1 VGELSSDWDS
11 TSREMPLRQQRCQ
24 KGMRGSPRV
33 ACFPALPGSGA
44 GNGVVRTAMPVLL
57 CTPPHRALQDDGAVT
72 RRATGWSRCGAARRR
87 WRNVREATCGYECR
101 GENGI
106 TRNVGLSGRRDARDK
121 KATTDARVSSV
132 ANWRC
137 VPHKIVGCRVVAVAS
152 DEDRITHSVYHSDP
166 PQFEFKSIVLLVRE
180 HVGAST
186 LQPLVRDA
194 GCEVLYVIRTPK
206 SPKRSKPLRRKALSN
221 GS

>member
-1 VGELSSDWDS
+1 MVPLSSSDSPRRALFLRASVTILGFQATHSYARVRLPLLASPPRGRPRPSPCCEDQNGVTSNVGGRALIRLGFS
-11 TSREMPLRQQRCQ
+11 TSREMPLRQQRCL

-137 VPHKIVGCRVVAVAS
+137 VPHKIVDMYGV
-152 DEDRITHSVYHSDP
+152 
-166 PQFEFKSIVLLVRE
+166 
-180 HVGAST
+180 
-186 LQPLVRDA
+186 
-194 GCEVLYVIRTPK
+194 
-206 SPKRSKPLRRKALSN
+206 
-221 GS
+221 